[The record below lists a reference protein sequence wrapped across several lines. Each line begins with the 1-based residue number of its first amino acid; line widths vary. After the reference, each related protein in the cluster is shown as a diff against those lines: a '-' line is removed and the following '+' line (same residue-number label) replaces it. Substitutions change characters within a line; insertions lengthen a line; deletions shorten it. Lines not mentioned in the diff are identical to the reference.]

1 MLFLDIPVVL
11 RLCDISN
18 LFFGI
23 VPVSE
28 LILFNLFDIQN
39 QGKVLMDDCLCWQKG
54 EINEFSS
61 IDIQMANPW
70 KQLKFIISLSAPLE
84 F

>member
-1 MLFLDIPVVL
+1 
-11 RLCDISN
+11 
-18 LFFGI
+18 
-23 VPVSE
+23 
-28 LILFNLFDIQN
+28 
-39 QGKVLMDDCLCWQKG
+39 MDDCLCWQKG